1 MSQPNTPLLFVFIF
15 PFFLFFHSSL
25 SQQNDTVSCPL
36 DFEVLRRLTQGYKS
50 PSGDQCQFILEGL
63 RLVQSDYLKRTDSF
77 LPRAD
82 SAESCWKAYQDLYD
96 ELVPGFDIRKNCGFK
111 TEWISQGCGNITS
124 RVEYEANN
132 SPETLAAVT
141 TACNQS
147 LVNSSP
153 CATCTTSLSSLLPS
167 DPINKTV
174 GNVSDCTAYRSIYAA
189 AFANSFGP
197 DDKGNAECLFSLNFT
212 PVKSSNKQKKAII
225 VVVVVLGVLVLVLCG
240 SAVWLIRRNKL
251 KKKMRQQE
259 ITRRW
264 SDLNMNMNNSGLESI
279 NGSTTLIR
287 FTFDDIKEATKN
299 FSRFNIIGRG
309 GYGNVYKGVL
319 PDGSEAALKRFKN
332 CSAAGD
338 ASFAHEVEVIA
349 SVRHVNLVA
358 LRGYCTATTNFEGH
372 QRIIVCD
379 LVKNGSLHDHLFG
392 SIGTKLSWP
401 VRKKIAL
408 GTARGL
414 AYLHHGAQP
423 SIIHRDIKG
432 SNILL
437 DEDFEPKVA
446 DFGLAKFAPEGVTH
460 VSTRVAG
467 TMGYVAPEY
476 ALYGQLTERSDVYS
490 FGVVLLE
497 LLSGKKAL
505 IIKNDAQHTLVADWA
520 WGLVRNGRALE
531 VIEEGIPELG
541 SLEVVE
547 KYVLLAVL
555 CSHPQLHARP
565 TMDQVVK
572 ILDMGLAVPTIPER
586 PIPLTAGID
595 DIEKSVSCNWGSGR
609 VSSYSRLQTLKAVT
623 EQSS

>member
-1 MSQPNTPLLFVFIF
+1 MSQLNTPLLFVFISSF
-15 PFFLFFHSSL
+15 LLFFHSSL

-36 DFEVLRRLTQGYKS
+36 DFEVLRRLTQGYMS

-77 LPRAD
+77 LPRVD
-82 SAESCWKAYQDLYD
+82 SAEACWKAYQDLYD
-96 ELVPGFDIRKNCGFK
+96 QLVPGFDIRKNCGFK

-132 SPETLAAVT
+132 SPETLAAVS

-153 CATCTTSLSSLLPS
+153 CATCTTSLSSLQPS

-240 SAVWLIRRNKL
+240 SAAWLIRRNKL
-251 KKKMRQQE
+251 KKKIRQRE

-264 SDLNMNMNNSGLESI
+264 SDLNMNNSALESI

-401 VRKKIAL
+401 
-408 GTARGL
+408 
-414 AYLHHGAQP
+414 
-423 SIIHRDIKG
+423 
-432 SNILL
+432 
-437 DEDFEPKVA
+437 
-446 DFGLAKFAPEGVTH
+446 
-460 VSTRVAG
+460 
-467 TMGYVAPEY
+467 
-476 ALYGQLTERSDVYS
+476 LTERSDVYS

-531 VIEEGIPELG
+531 VIEEGL
-541 SLEVVE
+541 
-547 KYVLLAVL
+547 
-555 CSHPQLHARP
+555 QW
-565 TMDQVVK
+565 T
-572 ILDMGLAVPTIPER
+572 
-586 PIPLTAGID
+586 
-595 DIEKSVSCNWGSGR
+595 
-609 VSSYSRLQTLKAVT
+609 RL
-623 EQSS
+623 